1 MRAILDSAS
10 RHVFSQD
17 FQNQAIPGQ
26 ETKAKSPYSSVD
38 PDEKWQ
44 QNQVQL
50 LREDTGGERSW
61 VCKDSHNGKTEGLY
75 WTMAIDQSYQMEFN
89 I

>member
-1 MRAILDSAS
+1 VRAILDSAS

-17 FQNQAIPGQ
+17 FPNQAIPGQ

-38 PDEKWQ
+38 PDENWQ

-50 LREDTGGERSW
+50 
-61 VCKDSHNGKTEGLY
+61 
-75 WTMAIDQSYQMEFN
+75 
-89 I
+89 